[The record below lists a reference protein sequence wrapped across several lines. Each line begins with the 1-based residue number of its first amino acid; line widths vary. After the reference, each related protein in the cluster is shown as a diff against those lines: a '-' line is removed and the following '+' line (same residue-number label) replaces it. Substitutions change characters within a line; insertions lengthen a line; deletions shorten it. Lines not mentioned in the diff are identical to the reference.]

1 MPRVR
6 VPNAS
11 FIASA
16 DLPVLLFLA
25 PRAFAESPI
34 PGSTRTHNQRGNA
47 AQKEKQ
53 ALFALPKCLRRI
65 DGVGEAGK
73 PQLKSDST
81 CCQHLRQRKLDAGLL
96 QMPTLWRRESHH
108 QSPINF
114 LYAEIST
121 FARQHARAYATT
133 ASHPSPP
140 APTGPPKSYHRRAR
154 SGHTSSVLA
163 THAPLRAAKR
173 AKALALERARL
184 LNYVSRL
191 PSNLSQL
198 QRMNHGSYR
207 SLSRRVSNLVHWKSR
222 YLDLRMEAHRYKKIF
237 SLNLAFAALDRALYT
252 SLRQHTRSIVI
263 KHDPRCV
270 QLSRKIFPPDTP
282 ISSHMVW
289 KNWVEFDVSTRKAY
303 AHRLLIYLLDRVP
316 GLALRFIQVIAND
329 PLLRGRKTQAIADGL
344 GHLSK
349 IHTRKQYG
357 TRQKWGTDPMAHKR
371 VFVPAFVN
379 IFSKSLASQPDVCSQ
394 DLLYNLVGLA
404 EIDDLKKVFD
414 CLAQHRTRIGFDTML
429 HYASTFGE
437 AGEVEYALKCLEE
450 LRVRL
455 NDVAWKSVVER
466 ERLRWTC
473 ATILRKSMST
483 SHNFHQTPSIVAAF
497 VRLGIKMD
505 ILLYNIVM
513 HNAMEAGDYTTAFK
527 VYNTL
532 ESNRLEPNSHT
543 HSILLHGCTLQ
554 SNPSIFQDFAQHCA
568 DIAQQTKDP
577 WLATDHLYY
586 LYIRH
591 QADVDAGHRSA
602 LLWDA
607 YLRFF
612 SMAPLEPFLT
622 SGMMNPGPART
633 EQDEGSLGS
642 VRLPPPS
649 VALYVMM
656 QAEVQSA
663 AAISNQRVLN
673 LYNKFTS
680 VATQSK
686 DPAFKGLVQNPIVWN
701 AFLLAFS
708 QKQQF
713 ANASQVIKDMT
724 ESAAK
729 PNVYSWNILMQAF
742 FKTGQV
748 QAAER
753 VFEIM
758 RNRGTDPD
766 QFTYGVLIR
775 GYAKAQLVER
785 IGETMQHLETE
796 QELKPDLL
804 RALAA
809 VVNRRQLM
817 LTLEKDRLYKE
828 VKAHENAARE
838 AEDRR
843 VRWQPPL
850 FKMEDAGVAGVSEEE
865 SVGSD
870 VMAIP
875 HTEDVVN
882 SSELPDTPHQQQ
894 KVEDADVFGLLKDE
908 QADPAAALPASATSR
923 SARPVS
929 RQPYQELQR
938 PIGQPNSATADA
950 RDPEVQYRK
959 LQEQLGLFGH
969 SQPSATGQDSE
980 PQRPEPLGASIGFKS
995 VLGKNK
1001 AVVASKSSVSKG
1013 RIRPK
1018 MKRERLDRPFP
1029 NGSKA

>member
-16 DLPVLLFLA
+16 DLPVLPFLA
-25 PRAFAESPI
+25 PRAFAESLI
-34 PGSTRTHNQRGNA
+34 LGSTRPHNQRGNA

-53 ALFALPKCLRRI
+53 ASFGLPKCSRRI
-65 DGVGEAGK
+65 DGIGEAGEV
-73 PQLKSDST
+73 QLKSDST
-81 CCQHLRQRKLDAGLL
+81 CGQHLRQRKLDAGLL
-96 QMPTLWRRESHH
+96 QMPTLWWRESHH
-108 QSPINF
+108 LSPIKF
-114 LYAEIST
+114 LHAEIST
-121 FARQHARAYATT
+121 LTRQHARAYATT
-133 ASHPSPP
+133 ASHSSPP
-140 APTGPPKSYHRRAR
+140 APTSPPKSRHRRAQ
-154 SGHTSSVLA
+154 SGRTSSVLA
-163 THAPLRAAKR
+163 KHAPLRAARR
-173 AKALALERARL
+173 ARALALERARL

-191 PSNLSQL
+191 PSNLSPL
-198 QRMNHGSYR
+198 QRMKRGPYR

-222 YLDLRMEAHRYKKIF
+222 HLDLRTEARRYNKRF
-237 SLNLAFAALDRALYT
+237 TLNLAFAALDRALYT
-252 SLRQHTRSIVI
+252 SLRQHTRRIVI
-263 KHDPRCV
+263 EHDPQCV

-282 ISSHMVW
+282 IGSHMVW
-289 KNWVEFDVSTRKAY
+289 KNWIEFDVSTRKAY

-357 TRQKWGTDPMAHKR
+357 ARQKWGTDPMAHKR

-379 IFSKSLASQPDVCSQ
+379 IFSKSLASQPDICSQ
-394 DLLYNLVGLA
+394 DLLYNLVELA
-404 EIDDLKKVFD
+404 EIDDLKKLFN
-414 CLAQHRTRIGFDTML
+414 CLVQHRTRIGFDTML
-429 HYASTFGE
+429 HYASAFGE

-450 LRVRL
+450 LRVRF

-483 SHNFHQTPSIVAAF
+483 SHNFHQTPSIVAAL

-513 HNAMEAGDYTTAFK
+513 HNAMGAGDYTTAFK

-532 ESNRLEPNSHT
+532 ESNGLEPSPHT
-543 HSILLHGCTLQ
+543 YSILLHGCTLQ
-554 SNPSIFQDFAQHCA
+554 SNPSIFQDFATHCA
-568 DIAQQTKDP
+568 DIAQQTKDS
-577 WLATDHLYY
+577 WLATDYLYY
-586 LYIRH
+586 LYVRY
-591 QADVDAGHRSA
+591 QADVDPGQRSA
-602 LLWDA
+602 LLWNA

-612 SMAPLEPFLT
+612 QVALLEPFLA
-622 SGMMNPGPART
+622 SGMMNPGPARM
-633 EQDEGSLGS
+633 EQDEALLGS
-642 VRLPPPS
+642 VKLPPPS

-656 QAEVQSA
+656 QAEIQSA
-663 AAISNQRVLN
+663 AVISNQRVLN

-680 VATQSK
+680 VATQTN
-686 DPAFKGLVQNPIVWN
+686 DPAFRNLVQTPIIWN

-713 ANASQVIKDMT
+713 ANASQVIKDMS
-724 ESAAK
+724 ESATK
-729 PNVYSWNILMQAF
+729 PNIYSWNILMQAF

-817 LTLEKDRLYKE
+817 LTLEKDRLDKE
-828 VKAHENAARE
+828 VKAQENAARE

-850 FKMEDAGVAGVSEEE
+850 FETADVGVAGASEEE
-865 SVGSD
+865 SAGSD
-870 VMAIP
+870 VAIIP
-875 HTEDVVN
+875 HTEDVDN
-882 SSELPDTPHQQQ
+882 SSELPDTTP
-894 KVEDADVFGLLKDE
+894 
-908 QADPAAALPASATSR
+908 ALPASATST
-923 SARPVS
+923 SARPAS
-929 RQPYQELQR
+929 RQSYQESQR
-938 PIGQPNSATADA
+938 SRGQTNSTTADS
-950 RDPEVQYRK
+950 RDPEIQYRK
-959 LQEQLGLFGH
+959 LQEQLGLLGH
-969 SQPSATGQDSE
+969 SQASATGQDSE
-980 PQRPEPLGASIGFKS
+980 LQSPEPLGASIGFKS

-1001 AVVASKSSVSKG
+1001 AVVASKRSVSKG

-1018 MKRERLDRPFP
+1018 MKRERLDRPFSDRGTP
-1029 NGSKA
+1029 G